1 MSSAD
6 KSVFVGKSST
16 SRQPV
21 KANFSQSFLLLVTGI
36 SLASCCRMQ
45 IHEETIMAKF
55 LSMVL
60 SVFLLS
66 ACATVS
72 EDNDSQVVGTQA
84 LPGSEIQSVESSA
97 PTSVEPARNE
107 LAGATKKISS
117 KQEIKSIQAQLKAA
131 GFDPGPVD
139 GALGAKTI
147 SALRRLQSG
156 CANLKDLFENPTSG
170 VSRQSVAMQT
180 AKQSAADKF
189 SSIDEIRLIQVRLKD
204 AGFDVGPVDGVMGSK
219 TKSAL
224 LRFQSGCTMV
234 KEWSATLENQVQT
247 SDRMPSPMPASEKQ
261 LQPAPSKASPAIESV
276 RDEAGK
282 MIPAADKSPSREEI
296 RLLQS
301 QLKAA
306 GFDPGPFDGMLGPK
320 TNSALQQ
327 YRTVYGSSNSR
338 KLSSGVGL
346 KFDY

>member
-1 MSSAD
+1 
-6 KSVFVGKSST
+6 
-16 SRQPV
+16 
-21 KANFSQSFLLLVTGI
+21 
-36 SLASCCRMQ
+36 MQ
-45 IHEETIMAKF
+45 IHEETIMAK
-55 LSMVL
+55 LLPIVL

-66 ACATVS
+66 ACATVT
-72 EDNDSQVVGTQA
+72 EDNDSQVAGTQA
-84 LPGSEIQSVESSA
+84 LPTSGSEIQPVESRA
-97 PTSVEPARNE
+97 LTPVAPARNE
-107 LAGATKKISS
+107 LAGGAKKIPS
-117 KQEIKSIQAQLKAA
+117 KQEIKLIQAQLKAS

-170 VSRQSVAMQT
+170 ISQQAQAT
-180 AKQSAADKF
+180 NQIAADKF
-189 SSIDEIRLIQVRLKD
+189 SSVDEIRLIQVRLKD

-219 TKSAL
+219 TKAAL
-224 LRFQSGCTMV
+224 LRFQSGCTTV

-247 SDRMPSPMPASEKQ
+247 SDRTPSPMPASEKQ
-261 LQPAPSKASPAIESV
+261 LQPTPSKASPAIESV

-282 MIPAADKSPSREEI
+282 MNAAADKSPSREEI

-338 KLSSGVGL
+338 KLSSSVGL

>member
-1 MSSAD
+1 
-6 KSVFVGKSST
+6 
-16 SRQPV
+16 
-21 KANFSQSFLLLVTGI
+21 
-36 SLASCCRMQ
+36 
-45 IHEETIMAKF
+45 MAKF

-107 LAGATKKISS
+107 LAVATKKISS

-156 CANLKDLFENPTSG
+156 CANLKDLFENSTSG
-170 VSRQSVAMQT
+170 ISQQPVGMQT
-180 AKQSAADKF
+180 AKQSASDKF

-282 MIPAADKSPSREEI
+282 MNPAADKSPRREEI

-306 GFDPGPFDGMLGPK
+306 GFDPGPFDGVLGPK

-338 KLSSGVGL
+338 KLSSSVGL